1 MNLLRFVAGFYAA
14 LALILLP
21 ATSDRGASMA
31 LFIVFVGLVTFIIWT
46 FTLRRHH
53 DDR

>member
-1 MNLLRFVAGFYAA
+1 MILLRFVAGFYAA
-14 LALILLP
+14 LALILLFVV
-21 ATSDRGASMA
+21 TSKLASMV